1 MMALKVAVYHGP
13 GDIRLEERPIPRPGP
28 RDVLV
33 EMRACGICGSDLMD
47 WYIAPRAPLV
57 LGHEPTG
64 VIVEVGRDV
73 EGFSEGDRVFAH
85 HHVSCMTC
93 RFCRRE
99 QFTLCP
105 LFRRTHLDPGGFSEF
120 FRVPEPN
127 LMFDTLRL
135 PDALSFEMG
144 TLIEPLACCIRAIK
158 KAGVGLEDN
167 VAIVGAGPSGLM
179 LAVLAKLSGAAL
191 VAISD
196 LVPFRLRAAKSL
208 GADVVVNAHEEDLA
222 EVVKAETDGL
232 GADVAFAT
240 APSLPAIKSAL
251 SSLRRGGTLLLF
263 APTPPGV
270 ELPVQP
276 HNVFFNEIT
285 ITASYSTTHLETRI
299 ALRLLTA
306 HKRLFGRLITH
317 EFSLE
322 RIADAFK
329 LAKESKECL
338 KVVVRSGRGR

>member
-1 MMALKVAVYHGP
+1 VGLRVAVYHGP
-13 GDIRLEERPIPRPGP
+13 GDIRLEERPVPKPGP
-28 RDVLV
+28 RDILV

-64 VIVEVGRDV
+64 VVVEVGRDV

-93 RFCRRE
+93 RFCRRG

-127 LMFDTLRL
+127 LALDTLKL
-135 PDALSFEMG
+135 PEKLSFEVG
-144 TLIEPLACCIRAIK
+144 TLIEPLACCVRAVK

-179 LAVLAKLSGAAL
+179 IAVLAKLSGAAL

-196 LVPFRLRAAKSL
+196 LVPFRLKAAEEL
-208 GADVVVNAHEEDLA
+208 GADVVVNAGEEDLA
-222 EVVKAETDGL
+222 DVVKAETDGL

-240 APSLPAIKSAL
+240 APSLEAMKVAL
-251 SSLRRGGTLLLF
+251 RSLRRGGTLLVF

-270 ELPVQP
+270 ELPIQP
-276 HNVFFNEIT
+276 HDIFFDEVT
-285 ITASYSTTHLETRI
+285 VTASYSTTHVETRI

-306 HKRLFGRLITH
+306 HESLFKRLITH
-317 EFSLE
+317 EFELE